1 MGDVVWYESFVN
13 SWVGDVVQYGSVW
26 EQLCS
31 RVGCFNVICLY
42 VLLYFTFNLHCAII
56 NINHKLL
63 ISGSEI

>member
-1 MGDVVWYESFVN
+1 M
-13 SWVGDVVQYGSVW
+13 QYGSVW